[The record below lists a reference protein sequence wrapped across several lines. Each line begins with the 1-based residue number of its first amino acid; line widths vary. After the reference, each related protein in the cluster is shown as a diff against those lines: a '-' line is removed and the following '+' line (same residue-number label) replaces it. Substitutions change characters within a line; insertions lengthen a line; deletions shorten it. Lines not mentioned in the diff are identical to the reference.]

1 MKCGTSLSCT
11 STSFASKVQAGAI
24 NVWKHLVRPGSVW
37 QCVFKRFLIT
47 TPFSKDPFFS
57 IHVETCCAL
66 AALSNQTL
74 LDPRWYLG
82 STTSK
87 NLCGVWHCICTM
99 DKDKQELFLDR
110 CLALEC
116 LVF

>member
-57 IHVETCCAL
+57 IHVDINLLRPGSFVE
-66 AALSNQTL
+66 SNSAGPSL
-74 LDPRWYLG
+74 VFGKHYVKKPLWG
-82 STTSK
+82 
-87 NLCGVWHCICTM
+87 
-99 DKDKQELFLDR
+99 
-110 CLALEC
+110 LALH
-116 LVF
+116 LHHGQGQAGTVP